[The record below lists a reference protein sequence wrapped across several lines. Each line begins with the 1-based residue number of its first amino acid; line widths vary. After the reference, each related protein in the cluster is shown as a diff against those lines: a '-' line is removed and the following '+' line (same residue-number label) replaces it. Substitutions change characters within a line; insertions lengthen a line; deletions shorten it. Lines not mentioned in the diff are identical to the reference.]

1 MSSKQGRGKGILG
14 RGNSLSWG
22 GDGDVEVGEENR
34 IV

>member
-22 GDGDVEVGEENR
+22 GDGDAEVGENT